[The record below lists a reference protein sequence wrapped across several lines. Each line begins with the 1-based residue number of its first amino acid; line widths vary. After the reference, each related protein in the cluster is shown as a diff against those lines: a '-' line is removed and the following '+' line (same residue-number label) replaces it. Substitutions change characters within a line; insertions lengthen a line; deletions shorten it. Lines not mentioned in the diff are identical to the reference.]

1 MENANEPRK
10 QDVVKEIAN
19 MWEPLT
25 GEQKAE
31 LSRNIVIRHYK
42 TGELIY
48 NDHGTPTNMMYIISG
63 KAKIYK
69 DGVGSGSRRQILR
82 IVKAKEFL
90 PLELILPTRLIRPT
104 VLPLSLLSLPSFPL
118 NMLRH

>member
-19 MWEPLT
+19 MWGPLT

-31 LSRNIVIRHYK
+31 LSRNIVIRQYK

-48 NDHGTPTNMMYIISG
+48 NDHGTPTHMMYIISG
-63 KAKIYK
+63 KAKIY
-69 DGVGSGSRRQILR
+69 I
-82 IVKAKEFL
+82 
-90 PLELILPTRLIRPT
+90 RLI
-104 VLPLSLLSLPSFPL
+104 
-118 NMLRH
+118 

>member
-48 NDHGTPTNMMYIISG
+48 NDHGTPTHMMYIISG

-82 IVKAKEFL
+82 IVKAKEFFAFRAYFAN
-90 PLELILPTRLIRPT
+90 ETYRQT

-118 NMLRH
+118 NMLRQ

>member
-48 NDHGTPTNMMYIISG
+48 NDHGTPTHMMYIISG

-82 IVKAKEFL
+82 IVKAKEFF
-90 PLELILPTRLIRPT
+90 PLELILPTRLIRQT

>member
-48 NDHGTPTNMMYIISG
+48 NDHGTPTHMMYIISG

-82 IVKAKEFL
+82 IVKAKEFFGL
-90 PLELILPTRLIRPT
+90 TRYI
-104 VLPLSLLSLPSFPL
+104 
-118 NMLRH
+118 

>member
-48 NDHGTPTNMMYIISG
+48 NDHGTPTHMMYIISG

-82 IVKAKEFL
+82 IVKAKEFFAFRA
-90 PLELILPTRLIRPT
+90 ILPTKLIRPT
-104 VLPLSLLSLPSFPL
+104 VLPLSLLSLPNFLL
-118 NMLRH
+118 NL

>member
-48 NDHGTPTNMMYIISG
+48 NDHGTPTHMMYIISG

-90 PLELILPTRLIRPT
+90 PLELILPTRLIRQT

>member
-42 TGELIY
+42 TGELI
-48 NDHGTPTNMMYIISG
+48 
-63 KAKIYK
+63 
-69 DGVGSGSRRQILR
+69 
-82 IVKAKEFL
+82 
-90 PLELILPTRLIRPT
+90 
-104 VLPLSLLSLPSFPL
+104 
-118 NMLRH
+118 